1 MSERPSDSTL
11 TRESKGSPMRSH
23 PPTIAAFALT
33 LALCST
39 LSGCVVGEPAATSS
53 PLPISATSTSAPSVT
68 PPATAAPQPNAEDLQ
83 SEAVAS
89 LVEENGQ
96 TACDVLALKP
106 TTDTNELV
114 DLILSTYGIDGMDI
128 ETQRAL
134 VGEFMRESV
143 AAYCPEQS
151 ERINADLDS
160 D

>member
-1 MSERPSDSTL
+1 MSEHASDSAR
-11 TRESKGSPMRSH
+11 TRESKGSPMRRR
-23 PPTIAAFALT
+23 PPMFTAFALT

-53 PLPISATSTSAPSVT
+53 PLPISATSTSAPSLT
-68 PPATAAPQPNAEDLQ
+68 PPPTAAPQPNAEDLQ

-96 TACDVLALKP
+96 TACDVLVLKP

-114 DLILSTYGIDGMDI
+114 DLILTTYGVEGLDAD
-128 ETQRAL
+128 TQRAL
-134 VGEFMRESV
+134 VGQFMMESA

-151 ERINADLDS
+151 ERVDTDLNS
-160 D
+160 Y

>member
-11 TRESKGSPMRSH
+11 TRESKGSPMRRH

-53 PLPISATSTSAPSVT
+53 PLPISATSTSAPSVSL
-68 PPATAAPQPNAEDLQ
+68 PPTAAPQPNAEDLQ

-89 LVEENGQ
+89 LAEENGQ

-151 ERINADLDS
+151 ERINADLKS